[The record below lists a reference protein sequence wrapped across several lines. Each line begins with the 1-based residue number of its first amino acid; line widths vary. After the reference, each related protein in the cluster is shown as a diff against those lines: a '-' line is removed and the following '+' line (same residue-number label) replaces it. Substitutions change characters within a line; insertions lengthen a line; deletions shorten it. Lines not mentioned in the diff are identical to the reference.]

1 MIFLCTH
8 VKRHSKIGGAHQKNW
23 EEKQCFVKQTKYCR
37 VQICLGDGHYHKS
50 EYTHT
55 HTHTHILIHCTYLKI
70 KVKSQA
76 YLVKTFV

>member
-55 HTHTHILIHCTYLKI
+55 HTHTLHILKSKSKKSGIFSQNFCLI
-70 KVKSQA
+70 K
-76 YLVKTFV
+76 L